1 MAGKYDH
8 IDFVPPKGVAAAA
21 ARGLEL
27 RQKAKK
33 SNKGGLTG
41 QQAGK
46 LGIGSGV
53 QRAVNLKNRSK
64 LSPATV
70 KQMLAFFQ
78 RHEKSS
84 KIDAGKT
91 ALTDKGFQAWSLWG
105 GNPGFSWARKIVNQM
120 NAADAKARTKKK
132 AARDSVVVGVIK
144 TAQLNSLPLDI
155 RASELHMLAKLA
167 DLAGQTQLADYFDNL
182 LLNSRY
188 ASEELDD
195 QDDMPDEVEVDESDL
210 LTDEDDAILDDQP
223 SGRDHSEEAYYEDQA
238 RETLRHTPA
247 EEIAALMALGFE
259 DLMILCHKQD
269 IGRKIRLHLGDV
281 DARIIVEIDKKTK
294 AIQVLDGYGMALRD
308 VPDGALRVLTY
319 PGWMEDY
326 TDIPGDPIR
335 SWDRPRR

>member
-91 ALTDKGFQAWSLWG
+91 ALTDKGFQSHLLWG
-105 GNPGFSWARKIVNQM
+105 GGPGYAWARKIVNQM

-144 TAQLNSLPLDI
+144 TAQLNCLPLDI

-167 DLAGQTQLADYFDNL
+167 DLSGQTQLADYFDNL
-182 LLNSRY
+182 LLNGRY
-188 ASEELDD
+188 ASEDLDD
-195 QDDMPDEVEVDESDL
+195 QDDMPDEVDEVDESDL
-210 LTDEDDAILDDQP
+210 RTDEDDAIFDDQP

-238 RETLRHTPA
+238 RETLRHTSA

-259 DLMILCHKQD
+259 DLMISTFTED
-269 IGRKIRLHLGDV
+269 ARRKVRLHVGSGNTQML
-281 DARIIVEIDKKTK
+281 VEIDKLTK
-294 AIQVLDGYGMALRD
+294 EVMVLDPHGLALRE
-308 VPDGALRVLTY
+308 VRDGALRVLTN
-319 PGWMEDY
+319 PGWIEDY
-326 TDIPGDPIR
+326 TDIVGPALSGK
-335 SWDRPRR
+335 